1 MESCKPEDVRFKIG
15 ELIQARPEMTLQEA
29 LDVEDWRSGRR
40 VLLGFP
46 QLVFG
51 DLLDLLG
58 LKPDSL
64 VAFLALVPLH
74 GELLRLSWCLV
85 AGHLLGTLQK
95 LLEIAFLEASFGHS
109 TKKHAGSRI
118 RLHELFGSGTH
129 SPRHR

>member
-29 LDVEDWRSGRR
+29 LDIEDWRSGRR
-40 VLLGFP
+40 VLLGFS
-46 QLVFG
+46 QLVF
-51 DLLDLLG
+51 DNLFDLLG

-74 GELLRLSWCLV
+74 GELLGLFWCLV
-85 AGHLLGTLQK
+85 ASHLLGTLQK
-95 LLEIAFLEASFGHS
+95 FLEIALLEASFGYS

-118 RLHELFGSGTH
+118 RLHELLGAGTD
-129 SPRHR
+129 SPRHC